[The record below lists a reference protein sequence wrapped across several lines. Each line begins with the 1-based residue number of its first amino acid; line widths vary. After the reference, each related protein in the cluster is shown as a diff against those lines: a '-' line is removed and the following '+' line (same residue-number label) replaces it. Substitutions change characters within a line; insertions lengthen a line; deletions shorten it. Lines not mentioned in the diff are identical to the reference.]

1 MKSNPHKAHILR
13 IMNYLLASVQRLRF
27 APIVA
32 VSAAP
37 MRASVASKPHSKPSI
52 IVIIADDL
60 GYGGL
65 G

>member
-1 MKSNPHKAHILR
+1 
-13 IMNYLLASVQRLRF
+13 MNYLLASLQRLAF
-27 APIVA
+27 ATIVA
-32 VSAAP
+32 LSAAP
-37 MRASVASKPHSKPSI
+37 VRASVASKPHSKPSI

>member
-1 MKSNPHKAHILR
+1 MKSNPHKPNILR
-13 IMNYLLASVQRLRF
+13 IMNYLLAFLQRLAF
-27 APIVA
+27 ATIVA
-32 VSAAP
+32 LSAAP

-52 IVIIADDL
+52 IVILADDL